1 MSAWPKLKNKKG
13 ALQKILWAELSV
25 LLQKRAK
32 WACIE
37 RRKPIFRSSF
47 HFELIHFTQ
56 TKDHEKAT

>member
-37 RRKPIFRSSF
+37 QRKPIFRSSF

-56 TKDHEKAT
+56 NKVHEKAI

>member
-13 ALQKILWAELSV
+13 ALQKILWAEL

-32 WACIE
+32 WARIE

-56 TKDHEKAT
+56 NNEHEKAT

>member
-25 LLQKRAK
+25 LLQNRAK
-32 WACIE
+32 LACIE

-56 TKDHEKAT
+56 NKDHEKAT

>member
-1 MSAWPKLKNKKG
+1 MSAWPKLKHTKG
-13 ALQKILWAELSV
+13 GLQKILWAEL

-32 WACIE
+32 WARIE

-56 TKDHEKAT
+56 NKDHEMAT

>member
-47 HFELIHFTQ
+47 HFELIHFPQ
-56 TKDHEKAT
+56 NKDHEKAI

>member
-13 ALQKILWAELSV
+13 ALQKILWAEL

-32 WACIE
+32 WARIE

-56 TKDHEKAT
+56 NKEHEKAT

>member
-1 MSAWPKLKNKKG
+1 MSARPKLKNKKG

-56 TKDHEKAT
+56 NKVHEKAI